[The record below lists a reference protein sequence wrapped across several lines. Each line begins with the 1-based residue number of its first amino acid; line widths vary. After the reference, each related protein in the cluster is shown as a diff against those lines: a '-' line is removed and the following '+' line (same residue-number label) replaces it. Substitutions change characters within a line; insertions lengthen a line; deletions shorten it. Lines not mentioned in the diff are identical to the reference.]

1 MSTIEEAR
9 EQAREALANHAV
21 NIMETDYWCD
31 VVLAPALRALLDAT
45 EPPVIQYADSAT
57 VAGLAEKIAGENAE
71 LMDRLAVKPAEDER
85 EALIER
91 IAGTIA
97 APWLVLHGTTWGDLV
112 QRSRDP
118 YMRDAR
124 EVLRVVEAAG
134 YSKGPRPITDEMV
147 KAGARALNDAGWTYA
162 GADEPGCWCE
172 DCQAVCIPPARAI
185 LEAAEGARR

>member
-1 MSTIEEAR
+1 MALFLGGPWHGQHHPTNNAPRIVVPLIE
-9 EQAREALANHAV
+9 
-21 NIMETDYWCD
+21 D
-31 VVLAPALRALLDAT
+31 
-45 EPPVIQYADSAT
+45 
-57 VAGLAEKIAGENAE
+57 
-71 LMDRLAVKPAEDER
+71 

-97 APWLVLHGTTWGDLV
+97 VPWLVSHGTTWGDLV

-147 KAGARALNDAGWTYA
+147 AAADFAIMPYWGERYPSGSLTTEIARAA
-162 GADEPGCWCE
+162 
-172 DCQAVCIPPARAI
+172 

>member
-1 MSTIEEAR
+1 MSDEELLETYRASVNKAMDEASAR
-9 EQAREALANHAV
+9 DGFATNMSRES
-21 NIMETDYWCD
+21 I
-31 VVLAPALRALLDAT
+31 
-45 EPPVIQYADSAT
+45 
-57 VAGLAEKIAGENAE
+57 VAGLRAVFDMSKGEK
-71 LMDRLAVKPAEDER
+71 RAEDER

-97 APWLVLHGTTWGDLV
+97 VPWLVSHGTTWGDLV

-134 YSKGPRPITDEMV
+134 YSKGPRPITDEMLGIMAQAFFEATGTPGSGIRYTRMIV
-147 KAGARALNDAGWTYA
+147 KPEIVAGLRAA
-162 GADEPGCWCE
+162 
-172 DCQAVCIPPARAI
+172 

>member
-9 EQAREALANHAV
+9 EQARAWVTRLRGDRDWARTPEIREARSHELGILV
-21 NIMETDYWCD
+21 
-31 VVLAPALRALLDAT
+31 ALLDAT
-45 EPPVIQYADSAT
+45 EPPEIQYADSAT
-57 VAGLAEKIAGENAE
+57 VAALAEKIAGENAE

-97 APWLVLHGTTWGDLV
+97 VPWLVSHGTTWGDLV

-147 KAGARALNDAGWTYA
+147 
-162 GADEPGCWCE
+162 E
-172 DCQAVCIPPARAI
+172 RAI
-185 LEAAEGARR
+185 SAHRFTNAFGPEEVTRMRAALEAAEGARR